1 MDSGDPGGVKFRNI
15 FFPFFSD
22 LEAPTHPVGALDP
35 TSKLNELL
43 ALEEKAEGAGREIP
57 LHPPGW
63 GPLAAG
69 RILSEAGST
78 KAQGGEAADRVVGRL
93 VQLYWKGKF
102 EGQPRRA
109 LAALSQIG
117 GAAVPR
123 HFLQAAESP
132 NPQVRESA
140 AAALGEF
147 SGTKVRD
154 GLRSLLD
161 DPEASVRAA
170 ACLAAGKQE
179 DPSSTAPLVERLRD
193 PSGRVRRAAA
203 EALAPAGDPEATP
216 PLLKALEDPGIA
228 VRKRAA
234 EALGRIGD
242 PAVLDALAERLRTGT
257 DSEKWSAAE
266 ALADWSAPEAVP
278 PPGGRAPRRLRQGPK
293 AGRVCPGTP
302 SLPRRGGGAG
312 RIASGRIG
320 PGPGPG
326 GLRPGPDEI
335 AGGRAVSGPGPGGRK

>member
-1 MDSGDPGGVKFRNI
+1 M
-15 FFPFFSD
+15 
-22 LEAPTHPVGALDP
+22 
-35 TSKLNELL
+35 NELL
-43 ALEEKAEGAGREIP
+43 ALEEKAEGAGGEISP
-57 LHPPGW
+57 HPPGW

-69 RILSEAGST
+69 RILSEAGSAET
-78 KAQGGEAADRVVGRL
+78 QGGEAADRVVGRL

-132 NPQVRESA
+132 NPQVRES
-140 AAALGEF
+140 
-147 SGTKVRD
+147 
-154 GLRSLLD
+154 
-161 DPEASVRAA
+161 
-170 ACLAAGKQE
+170 
-179 DPSSTAPLVERLRD
+179 
-193 PSGRVRRAAA
+193 AAA

-335 AGGRAVSGPGPGGRK
+335 AGGRAGSGPGPGGRK